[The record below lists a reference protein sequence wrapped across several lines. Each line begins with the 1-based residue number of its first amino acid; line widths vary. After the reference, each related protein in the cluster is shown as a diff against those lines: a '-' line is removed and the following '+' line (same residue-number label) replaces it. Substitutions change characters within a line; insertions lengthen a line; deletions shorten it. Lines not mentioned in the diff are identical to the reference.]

1 MGWRGTLRSIGAAT
15 KRMAREAAKEA
26 SRIEKLNAQK
36 LAAMEARNAIQTFE
50 RYVSEITSL
59 HRDIDCELIDWQA
72 AAAVEIPEPPALGH
86 EYEDAARQRFETFKP
101 GLVENMFGTS
111 DKRRKELQADIARAA
126 EKDQAVHA
134 ETLANFERDNADLI
148 QTREMGQRLLSGNAD
163 SYLDVVAEVKPF
175 SDIEHLGTN
184 LNLHVYANGDL
195 RIDLR
200 VHGEEIVPKDKY
212 SLRANGSLQ
221 TKAMPKGEF
230 YELYQDYVCSCVLR
244 VVVEIFAILPLE
256 RVLINA
262 TDALLNPRT
271 GHVEELPLLSV
282 IVSRYTLENLNLDR
296 VDPSDAMGNFIHNM
310 KFRKTAGFAPVQEVK
325 FP

>member
-1 MGWRGTLRSIGAAT
+1 VGWRGTLRSIGAT
-15 KRMAREAAKEA
+15 TRRLAREAAKEHA
-26 SRIEKLNAQK
+26 RLEKLNAQK
-36 LAAMEARNAIQTFE
+36 LAAMEARNAIQEFE
-50 RYVSEITSL
+50 RYVAEITSL
-59 HRDIDCELIDWQA
+59 HRGTDCEVIDWHA
-72 AAAVEIPEPPALGH
+72 AAATEIPEPPVPGTD
-86 EYEDAARQRFETFKP
+86 YEDAARRRFETFKP
-101 GLVENMFGTS
+101 GLFETMFGTS
-111 DKRRKELQADIARAA
+111 DKRRKELEAEISRAT
-126 EKDQAVHA
+126 EKDVAVHA
-134 ETLANFERDNADLI
+134 EALASFEEGTADLV
-148 QTREMGQRLLSGNAD
+148 QTRDLGQRLLEGNAD

-212 SLRANGSLQ
+212 SLRTNGSLQ

-230 YELYQDYVCSCVLR
+230 YEIYQDYVCSCVLR
-244 VVVEIFAILPLE
+244 VAVEIFAVLPLE

-282 IVSRYTLENLNLDR
+282 IVGRDTLQNLNLDR

-310 KFRKTAGFAPVQEVK
+310 KFRKTGGLTPVPEVK